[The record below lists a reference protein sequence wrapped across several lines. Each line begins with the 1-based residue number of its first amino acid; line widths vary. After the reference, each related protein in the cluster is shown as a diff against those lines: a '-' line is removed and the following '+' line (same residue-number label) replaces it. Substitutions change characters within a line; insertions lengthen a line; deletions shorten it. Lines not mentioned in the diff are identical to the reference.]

1 MCKILVAVVKSN
13 LNVLILCRDLLQP
26 KYQSER
32 NYSGPLLHRQK
43 RDTNNLSSGMSIHSW
58 IFFSLYTYRSC
69 IYYIFAY
76 IIGDDITVYS
86 AWIYFSYWFVQWR
99 ILQKE
104 QLSNARDDLRSLQL
118 TSALRYIWSLCYD
131 HWLT

>member
-32 NYSGPLLHRQK
+32 NYSGPMLQRQK

-58 IFFSLYTYRSC
+58 IFFLFTHIGLAFI
-69 IYYIFAY
+69 IYLRILLEM
-76 IIGDDITVYS
+76 ILLVYS

-118 TSALRYIWSLCYD
+118 ISALRYIWLLCYD